1 VYFCSLLLPR
11 ETNSGFR
18 CDALEVSTMITES
31 MECLPE
37 ETSRLCLLLP
47 GGEKNEEDG
56 YLQDCKWHRREERI
70 IDCDFL

>member
-1 VYFCSLLLPR
+1 
-11 ETNSGFR
+11 
-18 CDALEVSTMITES
+18 MITES